1 MRIALILCI
10 ISLLLFAR
18 LGLHSQNIKEFSG
31 DQEQFF
37 KELNDLFDKI
47 TVKEQK
53 DLCKDMMEKFVDFWN
68 TGVFSREVKG
78 NITAVCNKLLVRRM
92 RAYPEFFNFLAS
104 VNGLMES
111 DHSTESYNAWE
122 RSVETVMADKRSTK
136 PLTSFLQTS
145 NELINENVLYR
156 SNATEWRTSTY
167 KFSFVFDTVPKVIFE
182 DMDLTCYSN
191 NDSSVIYKTHGV
203 FYPLD
208 SKWFG
213 SKGKVNWTRAGF
225 FEEDVHAFLEDY
237 EIFLG
242 FSKYTADSV
251 KFFHKKYW
259 EKAILGSFE
268 EKLLANVTPENAT
281 YPVFKSY
288 LTELEIK
295 DVFKDVDFLGG
306 IEMHGRKMFGLGS
319 KEQDAY
325 LSFKKD
331 GKEFIKVLTKNV
343 VIYPD
348 RMSSALA
355 TATIAID
362 NDSIYHPGLQMNYV
376 DINQELSLI
385 RVGEGTSKSPFYDSY
400 HNLDI
405 YTEAI
410 YWKMDEPFI
419 NFESV
424 KGTSSQSKASFES
437 NNFYSLARY
446 LKLQGIDEVN
456 PLLLVKRF
464 TEKYNVRIIG
474 VQAFAEEVLLPA
486 EQVIAMFINLA
497 NRGFVIYDRDEKVAV
512 VKDRL
517 FDYINAMNK
526 KIDYDVVQFNSETT
540 HLQNAALELD
550 SFGLKLNGVPV
561 VYLSDSQ
568 NVFIYPTNEQIVVK
582 KGRDFSFGG
591 RVHAGSFDFY
601 SKKCDFSY
609 DQFKIDMPAI
619 DSVSFVV
626 PSFEV
631 NANGERTPVR
641 VKSVISDL
649 AGGLYIDDP
658 NNKSGLKHL
667 PQYPIFNSIKDA
679 YVYYDYPSIYNG
691 IYDRE
696 KFYFYIYPF
705 TLDSLDNFE
714 IDLLEFPGFLTSAG
728 IFPDFEDTLRVQPD
742 YSLGFDKTTPPD
754 GFTAYGGKGTYFSN
768 INLSNQ
774 GLRGKGSLQYLTSN
788 SSSDEFIFFPDSCNA
803 LARDFV
809 INEQFTP
816 IEYPAVKG
824 TNAKLHWDPYMDRM
838 IYQQRELPF
847 QMFNRQSELLGTL
860 ILTPE
865 RLSGAGKMSFEDAE
879 MVSKFYTFGQHEI
892 FADSADFNL
901 KSREYTQ
908 SAFSTRN
915 YNSHIDF
922 NERKG
927 EFVSNGGASVVE
939 FPINMYICT
948 IDEFKWFMDSY
959 EIAIGSTEK
968 EAQMARFNHFPIR
981 ELIDV
986 PLEGSEFISI
996 HPDQDSVRFISTVA
1010 SYNLKEYVLHADDVK
1025 YIRVADAAI
1034 FPADHKIIVNPGA
1047 KINTIGNAQILANT
1061 VTRYHEIYD
1070 AVVDIKGRNK
1080 HSGIGNY
1087 DYVDEKDV
1095 RQKIFL
1101 RDIGVD
1107 PSFQTVG
1114 NGFVSDSTG
1123 FKISADFDFSGNILL
1138 YANREFLNFDGGFRI
1153 QHTCSKGHRSWVRF
1167 NSDINPR
1174 DIFINISDKLIS
1186 LEKDSLV
1193 SALMF
1198 SNELSR
1204 FYSGFLSE
1212 PGSISDLEVLSANGY
1227 IHYDKAAESYDIASL
1242 EKLQG
1247 LSMAGNQLSLSRKKC
1262 ILTAQGK
1269 INLGTELGQVS
1280 MNSSGSARHFI
1291 IPDSTIFD
1299 LVLTLDFPFEDKA
1312 LGLMSTEIEEQNLP
1326 GVNLVRPEFIKTLVD
1341 LLGEKEA
1348 DKIIA
1353 DLQLFGKFRKYPSE
1367 LEHTITFTDIKFK
1380 WNFAARSYISYGPIG
1395 IGSIGKHQINKYVD
1409 GYVEIEKKRTGDV
1422 VSIYLEFEKGKYWYF
1437 FNYRNNLMQTISA
1450 NTEYNTIIQ
1459 ELKDEKRTKKESK
1472 EGEEYSFIIS
1482 NLRKKTDFL
1491 TKIKQSSEIN

>member
-1 MRIALILCI
+1 MRNPLITCI
-10 ISLLLFAR
+10 FCIFLSTAPSVY
-18 LGLHSQNIKEFSG
+18 SQTIKEFSNEP
-31 DQEQFF
+31 EQFF
-37 KELNDLFDKI
+37 KELNDLFDKL

-53 DLCKDMMEKFVDFWN
+53 DQCKEMMKKLDDFWN
-68 TGVFSREVKG
+68 TGIFSREVRG
-78 NITAVCNKLLVRRM
+78 NITVTCNLLLARRM
-92 RAYPEFFNFLAS
+92 KAYPEFYNYLSS
-104 VNGLMES
+104 VIGLMETDQS
-111 DHSTESYNAWE
+111 AESYNAWQK
-122 RSVETVMADKRSTK
+122 SVETVIADKRSTK

-145 NELINENVLYR
+145 NELVNENVIYR
-156 SNATEWRTSTY
+156 SNATEWRTNSY
-167 KFSFVFDTVPKVIFE
+167 KYSFVFDTVPKVIFE

-191 NDSSVIYKTHGV
+191 KDSSVIYNTHGV
-203 FYPLD
+203 FYPLEN
-208 SKWFG
+208 KWIG
-213 SKGKVNWTRAGF
+213 SKGKVNWVRAGF

-237 EIFLG
+237 EIYLG

-259 EKAILGSFE
+259 NKALLGSFE

-281 YPVFKSY
+281 YPIFKSY
-288 LTELEIK
+288 LNELEIK
-295 DVFKDVDFLGG
+295 DVFDNIDFVGG
-306 IEMHGRKMFGLGS
+306 IEMHGRKMFGLGNRDR
-319 KEQDAY
+319 DAS

-331 GKEFIKVLTKNV
+331 DKEFIKVLTKNM

-355 TATIAID
+355 TATIAIE

-376 DINQELSLI
+376 DVNKEVSLV
-385 RVGEGTSKSPFYDSY
+385 RVGEGTSKSPYYDSY
-400 HNLDI
+400 HNMDI

-410 YWKMDEPFI
+410 YWKMDEPVI

-424 KGTSSQSKASFES
+424 KGASVESKASFES
-437 NNFYSLARY
+437 NNYYSLARY

-456 PLLLVKRF
+456 PLLLVKRY
-464 TEKYNVRIIG
+464 TEKYNVRVIG
-474 VQAFAEEVLLPA
+474 VQAFAEEVVLPK
-486 EQVIAMFINLA
+486 EQVIAMFINLS

-526 KIDYDVVQFNSETT
+526 KTDYDVLQFNSETIR
-540 HLQNAALELD
+540 LQNASLELD
-550 SFGLKLNGVPV
+550 SFGLKLNGVPF

-568 NVFIYPTNEQIVVK
+568 NVFIYPTNEQLVVK
-582 KGRDFSFGG
+582 KGMNFSFGG

-601 SKKCDFSY
+601 SRYCDFDY
-609 DQFKIDMPAI
+609 DQFKLDMPVI

-626 PSFEV
+626 PSFDL
-631 NANGERTPVR
+631 NSNGEKYPVKVR
-641 VKSVISDL
+641 SVLSDL
-649 AGGLYIDDP
+649 GGGLYIDDP
-658 NNKSGLKHL
+658 NNKSGLKSL
-667 PQYPIFNSIKDA
+667 AQYPIFNSTKDA
-679 YVYYDYPSIYNG
+679 YVYYDYPSIYGG
-691 IYDRE
+691 IYYRE
-696 KFYFYIYPF
+696 KFFFYVYPF
-705 TLDSLDNFE
+705 SLDSLDEFKTE
-714 IDLLEFPGFLTSAG
+714 LLTFPGYLASSG
-728 IFPDFEDTLRVQPD
+728 IFPDFEDTLWVQPD
-742 YSLGFDKTTPPD
+742 YSLGLDKTTPTE
-754 GFTAYGGKGTYFSN
+754 GFPIYGGKGTYFSN

-774 GLRGKGSLQYLTSN
+774 GLRGNGSLEYLTST
-788 SSSDEFIFFPDSCNA
+788 SWSEDFIFFPDSSNA
-803 LARDFV
+803 IAKNFV
-809 INEQFTP
+809 INEQFSL

-824 TNAKLHWDPYMDRM
+824 SNSKLHWDPYLNRM
-838 IYQQRELPF
+838 IFQQKEQPF
-847 QMFNRQSELLGTL
+847 EMFNKQSELLGAL
-860 ILTPE
+860 VLTPE

-879 MVSKFYTFGQHEI
+879 MQSKFYTFGQHEI

-901 KSREYTQ
+901 KSREYSQ

-948 IDEFKWFMDSY
+948 IDEFDWFMDSY
-959 EIAIGSTEK
+959 EIAIGSPEK

-981 ELIDV
+981 ELVDV

-996 HPDQDSVRFISTVA
+996 HPDQDSLRFISTVA
-1010 SYNLKEYVLHADDVK
+1010 TYNLKEYVLHADDVK

-1034 FPADHKIIVNPGA
+1034 FPADHKIVINPGA
-1047 KINTIGNAQILANT
+1047 KMNTIGDAQILANV

-1070 AVVDIKGRNK
+1070 AVVDIKGKNK
-1080 HSGIGNY
+1080 YTGIGNY
-1087 DYVDEKDV
+1087 DYVDEKEI

-1114 NGFVSDSTG
+1114 NGFVSDTTG
-1123 FKISADFDFSGNILL
+1123 FKISPDFDFAGNILL

-1167 NSDINPR
+1167 NSDINPQ
-1174 DIFINISDKLIS
+1174 DIYINISEKLTS

-1198 SNELSR
+1198 SNESSR

-1212 PGSISDLEVLSANGY
+1212 PGSSSDLEVLKAIGY
-1227 IHYDKAAESYDIASL
+1227 VHYNKATEVYDIASL
-1242 EKLQG
+1242 DRLQG
-1247 LSMAGNQLSLSRKKC
+1247 LSRQGNQLSLARKKC

-1269 INLGTELGQVS
+1269 FNLGAELGRVVLGVFG
-1280 MNSSGSARHFI
+1280 SSKHFI

-1299 LVLTLDFPFEDKA
+1299 LVMTVDFPFEDKA
-1312 LGLMSTEIEEQNLP
+1312 LGLMAAEFEEQNLP
-1326 GVNLVRPEFIKTLVD
+1326 GVNLVRPEFINALID

-1380 WNFAARSYISYGPIG
+1380 WNYASRSYISYGPIG
-1395 IGSIGKHQINKYVD
+1395 VGSIGKQQINKYAE
-1409 GYVEIEKKRTGDV
+1409 GYVEIERKRTGDV
-1422 VSIYLEFEKGKYWYF
+1422 LSIYLEFEKGKYWYF

-1450 NTEYNTIIQ
+1450 NTEYNTVIQ
-1459 ELKDEKRTKKESK
+1459 ELKDEKRTKKETK

-1482 NLRKKTDFL
+1482 NLRKKADFL
-1491 TKIKQSSEIN
+1491 TKIKQSTEIN